1 MTQDRWADL
10 PLRMASALAL
20 LLIFSA
26 SLYFGRIGVL
36 ALGAVAV
43 VAMHWELA
51 RMFGLNRWRLLAAA
65 VVAGLG
71 WLPMAALPTVL
82 IQNATLAAAAGFL
95 PIMLAAA
102 FISHNR
108 IMYIGYGGLL
118 TIGMLSYWY
127 LALTFGAL
135 GIAVLATVVILSDI
149 GGYIAGRWIGG
160 AKFWPAVSP
169 KKTWSGTVAGWLLAG
184 LFGLYLTQQI
194 GAIWPVP
201 VAICVAFGAQMGD
214 IAESWVKRRQGVKD
228 SSQLIP
234 GHGGFLDRL
243 DGFIGG
249 AATFG
254 LITALFLS

>member
-108 IMYIGYGGLL
+108 SLYIGYGGLL

-149 GGYIAGRWIGG
+149 GGYVAGRWIGG

-169 KKTWSGTVAGWLLAG
+169 KKL
-184 LFGLYLTQQI
+184 
-194 GAIWPVP
+194 GAALW
-201 VAICVAFGAQMGD
+201 Q
-214 IAESWVKRRQGVKD
+214 
-228 SSQLIP
+228 
-234 GHGGFLDRL
+234 GGFWQ
-243 DGFIGG
+243 GFLVCI
-249 AATFG
+249 
-254 LITALFLS
+254 